1 MNVRLIVHW
10 SIWPYI
16 STFI

>member
-10 SIWPYI
+10 STWPYI